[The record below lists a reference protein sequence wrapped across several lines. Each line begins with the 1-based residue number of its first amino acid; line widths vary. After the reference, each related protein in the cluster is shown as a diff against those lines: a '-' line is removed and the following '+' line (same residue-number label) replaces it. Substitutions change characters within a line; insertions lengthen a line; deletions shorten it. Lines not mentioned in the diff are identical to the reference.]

1 MPNRTLPE
9 PLKLEPRLLACSRQ
23 ARLFF
28 FHLWL
33 TVDDYRRA
41 PLGPS
46 PASPTVLRAMCHPA
60 EPEIRI
66 PDVARWLHE
75 LQASGAIVMRDS
87 DRGWYVEI
95 AESLW
100 YRREDYAEKQPKYGP
115 RLEHTPTQA
124 TLPLGPVNKVPED
137 LPCKYNPIQALRVE
151 SGSGNANESRPRED
165 SAIRK
170 PGGGKDSAKR
180 SAGRFSAGEHSKADD
195 PVWVDFC
202 GWMADGALTCEELW
216 MNGARYLALLRDR
229 RREFVDALAEG
240 QLAGRTV
247 KITNKGAWFL
257 AVMGRNGAREASA

>member
-9 PLKLEPRLLACSRQ
+9 PLKMEPRLLAASRH

-66 PDVARWLHE
+66 PDVARWLQE
-75 LQASGAIVMRDS
+75 LQAAGAIVMRDS

-100 YRREDYAEKQPKYGP
+100 YRREDYAERQPKYGP
-115 RLEHTPTQA
+115 RLEQTPTQA
-124 TLPLGPVNKVPED
+124 TLPLGPVNKVPD
-137 LPCKYNPIQALRVE
+137 VLQCSHIPTQALRVE
-151 SGSGNANESRPRED
+151 FGSGNANESRGREE

-170 PGGGKDSAKR
+170 PGGGKDSAKAQ
-180 SAGRFSAGEHSKADD
+180 AGKFAAGEHSKGDD

-202 GWMADGALTCEELW
+202 TWMGDGQMVCEELW
-216 MNGARYLALLRDR
+216 NNGARYLALLRER
-229 RREFVDALAEG
+229 RREFVEAMAEASLAE
-240 QLAGRTV
+240 RTE
-247 KITNKGAWFL
+247 KIRNRGAWFI
-257 AVMGRNGAREASA
+257 AVMGRGTKEASA